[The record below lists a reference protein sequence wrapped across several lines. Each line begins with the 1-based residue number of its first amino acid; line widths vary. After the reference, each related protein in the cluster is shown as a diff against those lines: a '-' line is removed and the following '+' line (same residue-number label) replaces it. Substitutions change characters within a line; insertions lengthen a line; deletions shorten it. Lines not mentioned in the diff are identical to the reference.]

1 MVHTDYEQN
10 RQSESDSKKMG
21 IADRFITA
29 MFLPREYGSL
39 LRLKAGMIIGYL
51 ILLILLTS
59 VIQYVIPVLGAI
71 TGLGGIK
78 SIILNE
84 IPDFALEGG
93 RFSFGEKLERKDT
106 NLGVYVLVDTEK
118 EKFTKEDIP
127 DGMAEAILVSSTNI
141 LLYNSVMGIGG
152 TLQEDTFDHYKSI
165 TITNQTIANGVNWI
179 YAILILLFV
188 SMYIGAL
195 IKYLFTALFYSA
207 VMYLL
212 SKTMMMELTFGTV
225 YKIALFA
232 QSVGAVV
239 MAVVYCIGAPLIILT
254 GSAFNMLVTVII
266 MNKAL
271 VQMKLE
277 HEAL

>member
-1 MVHTDYEQN
+1 MEYTNYEEDKH
-10 RQSESDSKKMG
+10 SENSTKKMG

-29 MFLPREYGSL
+29 MFLPKEYGSL
-39 LRLKAGMIIGYL
+39 LQLKVGKIVSYI
-51 ILLILLTS
+51 ILLIFLTA
-59 VIQYVIPVLGAI
+59 VIQYAIPALGAI

-78 SIILNE
+78 NIILNE
-84 IPDFALEGG
+84 IPDFALEEG
-93 RFSFGEKLERKDT
+93 RFFFGEKLERKDT
-106 NLGVYVLVDTEK
+106 NLGVYVLVDTDK

-127 DGMAEAILVSSTNI
+127 DGMMEAVLVSSTNI
-141 LLYNSVMGIGG
+141 LLYNNVVGIGG
-152 TLQEDTFDHYKSI
+152 MLQEETFDRYKAV

-195 IKYLFTALFYSA
+195 IKYLVTALFYAA

-212 SKTMMMELTFGTV
+212 SKTMMMEVTFGKV

-232 QSVGAVV
+232 QSVGSIV
-239 MAVVYCIGAPLIILT
+239 MAIVYCIGAPLFILT
-254 GSAFNMLVTVII
+254 GSAFNMLVTVIL

>member
-1 MVHTDYEQN
+1 MEHMDYEQN
-10 RQSESDSKKMG
+10 RQSDSGSKKMG

-29 MFLPREYGSL
+29 MFLPKEYGSL
-39 LRLKAGMIIGYL
+39 LRLKVGKIISYL

-59 VIQYVIPVLGAI
+59 LIQYAIPALGAI
-71 TGLGGIK
+71 TGLGGLK
-78 SIILNE
+78 NIILNE
-84 IPDFALEGG
+84 IPDFALEEGK
-93 RFSFGEKLERKDT
+93 FSFGEKLERKDT
-106 NLGVYVLVDTEK
+106 NLGVYVLVDTDK
-118 EKFTKEDIP
+118 EKFTKDDIP
-127 DGMAEAILVSSTNI
+127 DGMMEAVLVSSTNI
-141 LLYNSVMGIGG
+141 LLYNNVAGIGG
-152 TLQEDTFDHYKSI
+152 MLQEDTFDHYKSV

-188 SMYIGAL
+188 SMYIGAF
-195 IKYLFTALFYSA
+195 IKYLFAALLYSA

-232 QSVGAVV
+232 QSVGAIVI
-239 MAVVYCIGAPLIILT
+239 AIVYCIGSPLFILN
-254 GSAFNMLVTVII
+254 GSAFNMLVTVIL

-277 HEAL
+277 NEAL